1 MKKLQVKETAPDN
14 PVYNYYPGGD
24 LLRGDNLPW
33 TIFRSPEVDA
43 FAAVKH
49 KMMLSWPY
57 TLTTKRLKCD

>member
-14 PVYNYYPGGD
+14 PVYNYYPGG
-24 LLRGDNLPW
+24 
-33 TIFRSPEVDA
+33 TIVRSPEVDA